1 MKYSSK
7 VLVELHREFLKNPDD
22 VFAKSKFFIYKA
34 LWKNE
39 RKDLALDWSKRRRK
53 IWVSTFRSSKLDS
66 NDWAIVS
73 TSNSVIATT
82 GNDKLAEHRAEFIA
96 ELLNFAEQNDL
107 AVDDFKFFDINLSF
121 RRKD

>member
-1 MKYSSK
+1 M
-7 VLVELHREFLKNPDD
+7 
-22 VFAKSKFFIYKA
+22 
-34 LWKNE
+34 
-39 RKDLALDWSKRRRK
+39 
-53 IWVSTFRSSKLDS
+53 STFRSSKLDS